1 MRNWGSW
8 ARGKKKG
15 AEKLGRAPPTAER
28 SKKEIRF
35 SFFPFRPRQ
44 NRNPPQLWCELLIN
58 IDPAPGD
65 PPPIFTTSCTPKI
78 QSRPFFCLPQ
88 CFIHEPFF
96 SSLECRFLW
105 VFASAQREEADPQVQ
120 PQTTAVTSATFY
132 NVTNNATFNNV
143 TNPTFNN
150 VARATLY
157 NVTNP
162 TLNNVTNNAT
172 LYNVTTSPWPT
183 LADEP
188 GKFVK
193 ILLRWWSLMQ
203 DEGDLS

>member
-1 MRNWGSW
+1 MW
-8 ARGKKKG
+8 APDQHRSSPW
-15 AEKLGRAPPTAER
+15 LVTQLPSSQPRAPLKSNQGR
-28 SKKEIRF
+28 
-35 SFFPFRPRQ
+35 
-44 NRNPPQLWCELLIN
+44 
-58 IDPAPGD
+58 
-65 PPPIFTTSCTPKI
+65 
-78 QSRPFFCLPQ
+78 FFCLPQ

-105 VFASAQREEADPQVQ
+105 VFASARREEADPQVQ

-132 NVTNNATFNNV
+132 NVTNNATLNNV